1 MENVSKALLIAA
13 GILIGLIVLTMLVVM
28 HRQVTSYY
36 TAKEKART
44 FEQLQEFNAQYTPY
58 DRKNVR
64 GTELISLINKIINFN
79 EQEDELGIQ
88 ITIDFDGSNDPIKVK
103 NAFYYNNND
112 SYCLIDINKDYN
124 YTKNSEDTSIKKV
137 LENAEKIEEKYG
149 KEIAIELTANMYK
162 IFDVNESDEKEVEK
176 RTKYFE
182 SLRIN
187 PQSIETDIDELKKDM
202 SQYYQYGQLK
212 KAFFNCT
219 ELTYTENGRVK
230 SFKFIFNGKINTL
243 S

>member
-13 GILIGLIVLTMLVVM
+13 GILIGLIILTMLVVM

-44 FEQLQEFNAQYTPY
+44 FEQLQEFNAQYISY
-58 DRKNVR
+58 NRKNVR

-88 ITIDFDGSNDPIKVK
+88 ITIDFDGGIDPIKVK
-103 NAFYYNNND
+103 NAFYYNNID
-112 SYCLIDINKDYN
+112 SNCLVDINKDYI
-124 YTKNSEDTSIKKV
+124 YTKNINEPSIKKV
-137 LENAEKIEEKYG
+137 LVDAEQIEEKYG
-149 KEIAIELTANMYK
+149 KELATELTANMYK
-162 IFDVNESDEKEVEK
+162 IFDVNEAVENEVEK
-176 RTKYFE
+176 RTLYFK
-182 SLRIN
+182 SLRTN
-187 PQSIETDIDELKKDM
+187 PQSVESDIDKLKKEM
-202 SQYYQYGQLK
+202 SQYYQYGQFK

-230 SFKFIFNGKINTL
+230 SFKFEFNGKINTL

>member
-112 SYCLIDINKDYN
+112 SNCLVDINKDYI
-124 YTKNSEDTSIKKV
+124 YTKNSTEPSIKEL

-162 IFDVNESDEKEVEK
+162 IFDAEELV

-182 SLRIN
+182 SLRTN
-187 PQSIETDIDELKKDM
+187 PQSIETDIDILKKEM

-230 SFKFIFNGKINTL
+230 SFEFVFNGKINTL